1 MTMQDELWN
10 EKLTRENLKDFY
22 MSTVDMVY
30 SSVFGITK
38 EPTRCERAIVK
49 SYLDIYAK
57 RANVP
62 AERVIYDFGDL
73 LLENAKAI
81 VADYPLP
88 NGLSFEERKLD
99 EYTRNS
105 MIEKILAKIDSKS
118 YKMAEFISTDVKKT
132 KRTKQLNKVSSFF
145 QVTPL
150 LVLEVLILAGIV
162 WFVAYV
168 SVTFPYRNSPLIKER
183 SIYEKSSIQQQY
195 IAAIPFYPIKLRLP
209 VTPGQAQQNA
219 PDITATETTPPA
231 ETTTETALA
240 PVINQTTEPVIS
252 ATSG

>member
-1 MTMQDELWN
+1 MQDELWN

-57 RANVP
+57 RGNVP

-81 VADYPLP
+81 VAEYPLP

-195 IAAIPFYPIKLRLP
+195 LAAIPFYPIKLRLP
-209 VTPGQAQQNA
+209 VTPGAAQQNA

-231 ETTTETALA
+231 ETTTETQLA

>member
-1 MTMQDELWN
+1 MSDELWN

-30 SSVFGITK
+30 SSVFGVTK

-57 RANVP
+57 RANIP
-62 AERVIYDFGDL
+62 AERVIYDFGDI
-73 LLENAKAI
+73 LLENAKAV

-88 NGLSFEERKLD
+88 ADLTFQERKLD

-105 MIEKILAKIDSKS
+105 MIEKIIAKIDSRS
-118 YKMAEFISTDVKKT
+118 YKMAEFISTDVKRT

-150 LVLEVLILAGIV
+150 LVFEVLILAGIV

-168 SVTFPYRNSPLIKER
+168 SVTLPYRNSPLIKER

-195 IAAIPFYPIKLRLP
+195 IAALPFYPIKLRFFNANGT
-209 VTPGQAQQNA
+209 VQQQNDPNA
-219 PDITATETTPPA
+219 TSSDTTATTE
-231 ETTTETALA
+231 TTETALA
-240 PVINQTTEPVIS
+240 PVINTTPEPAIS

>member
-1 MTMQDELWN
+1 MADELWN
-10 EKLTRENLKDFY
+10 QKLTRENIRDFY
-22 MSTVDMVY
+22 MSTVVMVY
-30 SSVFGITK
+30 SSCYGITK
-38 EPTRCERAIVK
+38 EATRCENAIVK

-57 RANVP
+57 RANIP
-62 AERVIYDFGDL
+62 AERVIYDFGDI
-73 LLENAKAI
+73 LLENAKAV

-88 NGLSFEERKLD
+88 ADLTFQERKLD

-105 MIEKILAKIDSKS
+105 MIEKIIAKIDSRS
-118 YKMAEFISTDVKKT
+118 YKMAEFISTDVKRT

-150 LVLEVLILAGIV
+150 LVFEVLILAGIV

-168 SVTFPYRNSPLIKER
+168 SVTLPYRNSPLIKER

-195 IAAIPFYPIKLRLP
+195 IAALPFYPIKLRFFNANGT
-209 VTPGQAQQNA
+209 VQQQNDPNA
-219 PDITATETTPPA
+219 TSSDTTATTE
-231 ETTTETALA
+231 TTETALA
-240 PVINQTTEPVIS
+240 PVINTTPEPAIS

>member
-1 MTMQDELWN
+1 MSEELWN

-22 MSTVDMVY
+22 MATVDMVY

-62 AERVIYDFGDL
+62 GERVIYDFGDI

-81 VADYPLP
+81 VAEYPLP
-88 NGLSFEERKLD
+88 ENLSFEERKLD

-105 MIEKILAKIDSKS
+105 MIEKIIAKIDSKS

-150 LVLEVLILAGIV
+150 LVFEILILAGIV

-168 SVTFPYRNSPLIKER
+168 AVTFPYRNSPLIRER
-183 SIYEKSSIQQQY
+183 SIFEKSSIQQQY
-195 IAAIPFYPIKLRLP
+195 IAALPFYPIKLRLP
-209 VTPGQAQQNA
+209 VTQGAAQQQNT
-219 PDITATETTPPA
+219 PDITATETTPPP
-231 ETTTETALA
+231 TTTETALA

>member
-1 MTMQDELWN
+1 MSEELWN

-22 MSTVDMVY
+22 TMVY

-57 RANVP
+57 RANIP
-62 AERVIYDFGDL
+62 AERVIYDFGDI

-81 VADYPLP
+81 VAEYPLP
-88 NGLSFEERKLD
+88 ANLSFEERTLD

-168 SVTFPYRNSPLIKER
+168 AVTFPYRNTPLIRER
-183 SIYEKSSIQQQY
+183 NIFEKSSIQQQ
-195 IAAIPFYPIKLRLP
+195 KLRLP
-209 VTPGQAQQNA
+209 VTQGAAQQQQNA
-219 PDITATETTPPA
+219 PDITATETTPPS
-231 ETTTETALA
+231 ETTESVLA

>member
-1 MTMQDELWN
+1 MADDIWY

-22 MSTVDMVY
+22 EATVEMVY

-57 RANVP
+57 RASVP
-62 AERVIYDFGDL
+62 GDRVIYDFGDI

-81 VADYPLP
+81 VAEYPLP
-88 NGLSFEERKLD
+88 TDLTFQERKLD

-105 MIEKILAKIDSKS
+105 MIEKIQTKIDSTS
-118 YKMAEFISTDVKKT
+118 YKMAEFISTDVKRT

-150 LVLEVLILAGIV
+150 LVFEVIILAGIV

-168 SVTFPYRNSPLIKER
+168 AVTLPYRNAPLIKER
-183 SIYEKSSIQQQY
+183 SIYEKSSIQQQLNT
-195 IAAIPFYPIKLRLP
+195 AIQFYPITLRIP
-209 VTPGQAQQNA
+209 AKAGTGGSQQYDPNA
-219 PDITATETTPPA
+219 TATETTPPP
-231 ETTTETALA
+231 ETSNTELA
-240 PVINQTTEPVIS
+240 PVIQTTGEPAIS

>member
-1 MTMQDELWN
+1 MSEELWN

-22 MSTVDMVY
+22 EATVDMVY
-30 SSVFGITK
+30 SSVFGVTK

-57 RANVP
+57 RMSIP
-62 AERVIYDFGDL
+62 GDRVIYDFGDL
-73 LLENAKAI
+73 LLENAKTI
-81 VADYPLP
+81 VAEYPLP
-88 NGLSFEERKLD
+88 ADLTFEERKLD

-105 MIEKILAKIDSKS
+105 MIEKILNKIDSKS

-150 LVLEVLILAGIV
+150 LVFEVLILAGIV

-168 SVTFPYRNSPLIKER
+168 AVTLPYRNSPLIKER
-183 SIYEKSSIQQQY
+183 NIYEKSSIQQQY
-195 IAAIPFYPIKLRLP
+195 IAAIQFYPIRLRLP
-209 VTPGQAQQNA
+209 AGTNVQQQQQGDPNVTSTETA
-219 PDITATETTPPA
+219 PTTETT
-231 ETTTETALA
+231 EVLA
-240 PVINQTTEPVIS
+240 PVINPTTEAVIS

>member
-1 MTMQDELWN
+1 MADELWN
-10 EKLTRENLKDFY
+10 ESLTRENLRDFY

-38 EPTRCERAIVK
+38 EPTRCEKAIIK
-49 SYLDIYAK
+49 SYLDIYTK

-62 AERVIYDFGDL
+62 GERVIYDFGDI
-73 LLENAKAI
+73 LLENAKSI
-81 VADYPLP
+81 IADYPLP
-88 NGLSFEERKLD
+88 SNLSFEERKLD

-118 YKMAEFISTDVKKT
+118 YRMAEFISTDVKKT

-150 LVLEVLILAGIV
+150 LVFEVLILAGIV
-162 WFVAYV
+162 WFVAFV
-168 SVTFPYRNSPLIKER
+168 AVTFPYRNAPLIKER
-183 SIYEKSSIQQQY
+183 SIFEKSSIQQQY
-195 IAAIPFYPIKLRLP
+195 IAALPFYPIKLRLP
-209 VTPGQAQQNA
+209 ANPAGAQQASA
-219 PDITATETTPPA
+219 PDITQTETTPPS
-231 ETTTETALA
+231 ETTTESVLA

>member
-1 MTMQDELWN
+1 MSEELWN

-22 MSTVDMVY
+22 MSTVTMVY

-57 RANVP
+57 RANIP
-62 AERVIYDFGDL
+62 AERVIYDFGDI

-81 VADYPLP
+81 VAEYPLP
-88 NGLSFEERKLD
+88 ANLSFEERTLD

-105 MIEKILAKIDSKS
+105 MIEKIIAKIDSKS

-168 SVTFPYRNSPLIKER
+168 AVTFPYRNTPLIRER
-183 SIYEKSSIQQQY
+183 NIFEKSSIQQQY
-195 IAAIPFYPIKLRLP
+195 IAALPFYPIKLRLP
-209 VTPGQAQQNA
+209 VTQGAAQQQQNA
-219 PDITATETTPPA
+219 PDITATETTPPS
-231 ETTTETALA
+231 ETTESVLA

>member
-1 MTMQDELWN
+1 MADELWN

-22 MSTVDMVY
+22 EATVDMVF
-30 SSVFGITK
+30 SSVFGVTK
-38 EPTRCERAIVK
+38 EATRCERAIVK

-57 RANVP
+57 RANIP
-62 AERVIYDFGDL
+62 GDRVIYDFGDI
-73 LLENAKAI
+73 LLENAKAV
-81 VADYPLP
+81 VAEYPLP
-88 NGLSFEERKLD
+88 ADITFQERKLD

-105 MIEKILAKIDSKS
+105 MIEKIIAKIDSRS

-150 LVLEVLILAGIV
+150 LVFEVIILAAIV

-168 SVTFPYRNSPLIKER
+168 SVTLPYRNSPLIKER

-195 IAAIPFYPIKLRLP
+195 IAAIPFYPIKLRFFNANGT
-209 VTPGQAQQNA
+209 VQQQQVDPN
-219 PDITATETTPPA
+219 TTSTETA
-231 ETTTETALA
+231 QTTETSDTALA
-240 PVINQTTEPVIS
+240 PVINTTPEPAIS

>member
-1 MTMQDELWN
+1 MSEELWN

-22 MSTVDMVY
+22 MATVDMVY

-62 AERVIYDFGDL
+62 GERVIYDFGDL
-73 LLENAKAI
+73 LLENAKNI

-88 NGLSFEERKLD
+88 ENLSFVERKLD

-105 MIEKILAKIDSKS
+105 MIEKVLTKIDSKG
-118 YKMAEFISTDVKKT
+118 YRMAEFISTDVKKT

-150 LVLEVLILAGIV
+150 LVFEVLILAGIV
-162 WFVAYV
+162 WFVAFV
-168 SVTFPYRNSPLIKER
+168 SVTFPYRNNPLIKER
-183 SIYEKSSIQQQY
+183 SIYEKNSIQQQY

-209 VTPGQAQQNA
+209 ASAGAAQQGDPNV
-219 PDITATETTPPA
+219 TATETTPPA
-231 ETTTETALA
+231 ETTTETVLA

>member
-1 MTMQDELWN
+1 MAEELWN

-22 MSTVDMVY
+22 MATVTMVY
-30 SSVFGITK
+30 SSVFGVTK

-57 RANVP
+57 RAIVP
-62 AERVIYDFGDL
+62 GDRVIYDFGDI
-73 LLENAKAI
+73 LLENAKAV
-81 VADYPLP
+81 VAEYPLP
-88 NGLSFEERKLD
+88 SDLTFEERKLD

-150 LVLEVLILAGIV
+150 LVFEVIILAGIV

-168 SVTFPYRNSPLIKER
+168 AVTLPYRNSPLIKER
-183 SIYEKSSIQQQY
+183 NIYEKTSIQQQY
-195 IAAIPFYPIKLRLP
+195 IAAIPFYPIKLRLSNAGAG
-209 VTPGQAQQNA
+209 TAQQQGGDPNV
-219 PDITATETTPPA
+219 TSTETTPPP
-231 ETTTETALA
+231 ESSTTELA
-240 PVINQTTEPVIS
+240 PVINPTTEPVIS

>member
-1 MTMQDELWN
+1 MADELWN

-22 MSTVDMVY
+22 ENTVDMVY
-30 SSVFGITK
+30 SSVFGVTK
-38 EPTRCERAIVK
+38 EATRCERAIVK

-57 RANVP
+57 RSSIP
-62 AERVIYDFGDL
+62 GDRVIYDFGDI
-73 LLENAKAI
+73 LLENAKSI
-81 VADYPLP
+81 VAEYPLP
-88 NGLSFEERKLD
+88 DNISFSERKLD

-105 MIEKILAKIDSKS
+105 MIEKIIAKIDSRS

-150 LVLEVLILAGIV
+150 LVFEVIILAAIV

-168 SVTFPYRNSPLIKER
+168 SVTLPYRNSPLIKER

-195 IAAIPFYPIKLRLP
+195 IAAIPFYPIKLRFFNANGT
-209 VTPGQAQQNA
+209 VQQQQIDPN
-219 PDITATETTPPA
+219 TTSTETSPTS
-231 ETTTETALA
+231 ETSDTGLA
-240 PVINQTTEPVIS
+240 PIINTTPEPAIS

>member
-1 MTMQDELWN
+1 MAEDLWY

-30 SSVFGITK
+30 SSVFGVTK

-57 RANVP
+57 RASVP
-62 AERVIYDFGDL
+62 GDRVIYDFGDI
-73 LLENAKAI
+73 LLENAKNI

-88 NGLSFEERKLD
+88 ANLTFEERKLD

-105 MIEKILAKIDSKS
+105 MIEKILTKIDSTS

-150 LVLEVLILAGIV
+150 LVFEVLILMGIV
-162 WFVAYV
+162 WFVAFV
-168 SVTFPYRNSPLIKER
+168 SATLPYRNSPLIKER

-195 IAAIPFYPIKLRLP
+195 IAALPFYPLKLRLP
-209 VTPGQAQQNA
+209 NGAGVPQQQGGQNPAS
-219 PDITATETTPPA
+219 TETTPP
-231 ETTTETALA
+231 ETTETALA
-240 PVINQTTEPVIS
+240 PVIGTTTEPAIS

>member
-81 VADYPLP
+81 VAEYPLP

-209 VTPGQAQQNA
+209 VTPGQSQQNA

>member
-1 MTMQDELWN
+1 MAEDIWY

-22 MSTVDMVY
+22 EATVSMVY

-38 EPTRCERAIVK
+38 EPTRCERAIIK

-57 RANVP
+57 RGSVP
-62 AERVIYDFGDL
+62 GDRVIYDFGDI

-81 VADYPLP
+81 VAEYPLP
-88 NGLSFEERKLD
+88 TDLTFQERKLD

-105 MIEKILAKIDSKS
+105 MIEKILTKIDSTS
-118 YKMAEFISTDVKKT
+118 YKMAEFISTDVKRT

-150 LVLEVLILAGIV
+150 LVFEVLILAGIV

-168 SVTFPYRNSPLIKER
+168 AVTLPYRNSPLIRER
-183 SIYEKSSIQQQY
+183 NIYEKSSVQQQY
-195 IAAIPFYPIKLRLP
+195 IAAIQFYPIKLRLP
-209 VTPGQAQQNA
+209 ATNGAGGSQQYDPNA
-219 PDITATETTPPA
+219 SATETTPPPTT
-231 ETTTETALA
+231 TTTELA
-240 PVINQTTEPVIS
+240 PVINPTSEAAIS

>member
-1 MTMQDELWN
+1 MSDELWN
-10 EKLTRENLKDFY
+10 EKLTREYLKDFY

-30 SSVFGITK
+30 SSVFGITM

-62 AERVIYDFGDL
+62 GERVIYDFGDI

-81 VADYPLP
+81 VAEYPLP
-88 NGLSFEERKLD
+88 ENISFKERKLD

-105 MIEKILAKIDSKS
+105 MIEKIIAKIDSKS

-150 LVLEVLILAGIV
+150 LVFEILILAGIV

-168 SVTFPYRNSPLIKER
+168 AVTFPYRNSPLIKER
-183 SIYEKSSIQQQY
+183 SIFEKSSIQQQY
-195 IAAIPFYPIKLRLP
+195 IAALPFYPIKLRLP
-209 VTPGQAQQNA
+209 VTQGAAQQQNA
-219 PDITATETTPPA
+219 PDITATETTPPP
-231 ETTTETALA
+231 TTTETALA

>member
-1 MTMQDELWN
+1 MAEELWS

-62 AERVIYDFGDL
+62 GERVIYDFGDI

-88 NGLSFEERKLD
+88 ENLTFVERKLD

-105 MIEKILAKIDSKS
+105 MIEKILTKIDSKG
-118 YKMAEFISTDVKKT
+118 YRMAEFISTDVKKT

-150 LVLEVLILAGIV
+150 LVFEVLILAGIV
-162 WFVAYV
+162 WFVAFV
-168 SVTFPYRNSPLIKER
+168 SVTFPYRNNPLIKER
-183 SIYEKSSIQQQY
+183 NIYEKNSIQQQY

-209 VTPGQAQQNA
+209 ASAEAAQQGGDPNV
-219 PDITATETTPPA
+219 TVTETTPPS
-231 ETTTETALA
+231 ETTTESALA
-240 PVINQTTEPVIS
+240 PVIGQTTEPVIS

>member
-1 MTMQDELWN
+1 MAEDLWY

-30 SSVFGITK
+30 SSVFGVTK

-57 RANVP
+57 RASVP
-62 AERVIYDFGDL
+62 GDRVIYDFGDI
-73 LLENAKAI
+73 LLENAKNI

-88 NGLSFEERKLD
+88 ANLTFEERKLD

-105 MIEKILAKIDSKS
+105 MIEKILTKIDSTS

-150 LVLEVLILAGIV
+150 LVFEVLILMGIV
-162 WFVAYV
+162 WFVAFV
-168 SVTFPYRNSPLIKER
+168 AATLPYRNSPLIKER

-195 IAAIPFYPIKLRLP
+195 IAALPFYPLKLRLP
-209 VTPGQAQQNA
+209 NGAAVPQQQGGQNPAS
-219 PDITATETTPPA
+219 TETTPPP
-231 ETTTETALA
+231 ETTETALA
-240 PVINQTTEPVIS
+240 PVIGTTAEPAIS

>member
-1 MTMQDELWN
+1 MADDIWY

-22 MSTVDMVY
+22 ESTVDMVY
-30 SSVFGITK
+30 SSVFSITK
-38 EPTRCERAIVK
+38 EPTRCERAIIK

-57 RANVP
+57 RASVP
-62 AERVIYDFGDL
+62 GDRVIYDFGDL

-81 VADYPLP
+81 VAEYPLP
-88 NGLSFEERKLD
+88 TDLTFQERKLD

-105 MIEKILAKIDSKS
+105 MIEKILTKIDSTG
-118 YKMAEFISTDVKKT
+118 YKMAEFISTDVKRT

-150 LVLEVLILAGIV
+150 LVFEILILAGIV

-168 SVTFPYRNSPLIKER
+168 SVTLPYRNSPLIKER
-183 SIYEKSSIQQQY
+183 NIYEKSSVQQQY
-195 IAAIPFYPIKLRLP
+195 IAAIQFYPIKLRLP
-209 VTPGQAQQNA
+209 ANNGAAGQQYDPNA
-219 PDITATETTPPA
+219 SAA
-231 ETTTETALA
+231 ETTTAPTTTTTELA
-240 PVINQTTEPVIS
+240 PVINPTSETAIS

>member
-1 MTMQDELWN
+1 MSEELWN

-30 SSVFGITK
+30 SSVFGVTK
-38 EPTRCERAIVK
+38 EATRCERAIVK

-57 RANVP
+57 RANIP
-62 AERVIYDFGDL
+62 AERVIYDFGDI
-73 LLENAKAI
+73 LLENAKAV
-81 VADYPLP
+81 VAEYPLP
-88 NGLSFEERKLD
+88 ENLTFSERKLD

-105 MIEKILAKIDSKS
+105 MIEKILAKIDSRS

-150 LVLEVLILAGIV
+150 LVFEVIILAAIV

-168 SVTFPYRNSPLIKER
+168 AVTLPYRNSPLIKER

-195 IAAIPFYPIKLRLP
+195 IAAIPFYPIKLRFFNANGT
-209 VTPGQAQQNA
+209 VQQQQIDPN
-219 PDITATETTPPA
+219 TTSTETSPTS
-231 ETTTETALA
+231 ETSDTALA
-240 PVINQTTEPVIS
+240 PVINTTPEPAIS